1 MQAPY
6 IWNGH
11 GEILAR
17 IKRLHVEHQPA
28 LAVEARQ
35 ITYPAPE
42 RPVHYLH
49 NLVGLVSL
57 RVEGIVCV
65 RPFKDDYLFGIV
77 LVEVFEHAH
86 LLFRYGKAAR
96 LAAVSLALVVQD
108 CSLGI
113 VSVNYV
119 CNGLPRAE
127 YEHVTGKQRSLHV
140 LAATAHAHGGV
151 RRAIHLE
158 YVACLTLQTYEQ
170 VGEFAFL
177 VGQRAHHVPFEVN
190 PVQLVTA
197 RAGAASVGNG
207 TRRCGSCVVNHY
219 CNELSE
225 GHSPYSSRGN
235 RARVMVYLVSG
246 ITAVFGRNLS
256 NKYPPLLCGTTNK
269 ALQALLNAYP
279 YHKSY

>member
-65 RPFKDDYLFGIV
+65 RPFKDDYLLGIV
-77 LVEVFEHAH
+77 LVEVPEHTH

-127 YEHVTGKQRSLHV
+127 HEHVAGKQRSLQV

-170 VGEFAFL
+170 VGEFVFL
-177 VGQRAHHVPFEVN
+177 MGLRAHHVPFEIN
-190 PVQLVTA
+190 LVQLVK
-197 RAGAASVGNG
+197 ASVRAVCIGDSTVRSG
-207 TRRCGSCVVNHY
+207 GCVVCHCINM
-219 CNELSE
+219 L
-225 GHSPYSSRGN
+225 
-235 RARVMVYLVSG
+235 
-246 ITAVFGRNLS
+246 
-256 NKYPPLLCGTTNK
+256 
-269 ALQALLNAYP
+269 
-279 YHKSY
+279 